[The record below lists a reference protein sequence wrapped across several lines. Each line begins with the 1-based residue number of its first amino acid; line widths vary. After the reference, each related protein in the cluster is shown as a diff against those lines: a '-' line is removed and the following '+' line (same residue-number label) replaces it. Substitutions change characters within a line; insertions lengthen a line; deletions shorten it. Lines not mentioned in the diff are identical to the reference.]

1 MTLICEE
8 RRIPKPPSVFIRD
21 AEEKALTWEYKL
33 KQESFMRFL
42 GHPGI
47 CNLGE
52 DEVFMSTFVEKLGG
66 KQFDVSALRIH

>member
-1 MTLICEE
+1 
-8 RRIPKPPSVFIRD
+8 
-21 AEEKALTWEYKL
+21 
-33 KQESFMRFL
+33 MRFL

-66 KQFDVSALRIH
+66 KQFDVSAFRIHKVLEYVNDNVISRQETNNLLSL